1 MDRLLYTD
9 LNKLIFQ
16 LAGGFPKAHA
26 QHATGEAVW
35 PALSYYLT
43 LSVWLFSAILGL
55 PVLQGPNKPSLISV
69 KISLQMVN
77 IFPCK
82 KGKGMHADGLHAFP
96 LQKRSI

>member
-26 QHATGEAVW
+26 RHATDEAVW

-43 LSVWLFSAILGL
+43 LSVWLFSTILGL

-69 KISLQMVN
+69 EDFTANGEYISVQERERYASRWTACV
-77 IFPCK
+77 
-82 KGKGMHADGLHAFP
+82 P
-96 LQKRSI
+96 LAEA